1 MDLTVRIL
9 TLLLLVPVAVLHAGE
24 ELVVRADAAMA
35 HREAFVAGE
44 GGWRFLPAELRF
56 AAALASPEIGTK
68 VAPAVVAI
76 SDFAAQL
83 RALGI
88 KLIVVPVPPKA
99 LLQGASLGLSPHE
112 QEAMRSGWEKIMVE
126 LGSHEV
132 TVVDLAPGFAS
143 LADNPYCLR
152 DTHWSG
158 DGVSLAVAKI
168 LPLLEH
174 AGLEVGHPAGAPP
187 GDWTEK
193 TITGDLGGEP
203 EQVRLQF
210 RNFDSNPAE
219 TKEHPLLLVGDSHL
233 LVFHSGGDM
242 HAAGAGLPDQLAAA
256 LGAMPDVIGVRG
268 SGATSSRVAL
278 ARRARSD
285 TAYLSGKKVVV
296 WCFAGREF
304 TEADSWK
311 MIPIQR
317 KTP

>member
-1 MDLTVRIL
+1 MDLAVRIL
-9 TLLLLVPVAVLHAGE
+9 TLLVFVPGAVLHAGE
-24 ELVVRADAAMA
+24 DLVLRADAAVA
-35 HREAFVAGE
+35 HRQTFVAGE

-56 AAALASPEIGTK
+56 AAALASPEIGTR

-99 LLQGASLGLSPHE
+99 LLQGASLGLSAAD
-112 QEAMRSGWEKIMVE
+112 QEAMRSGWEKIMAE
-126 LGSHEV
+126 LGSREV
-132 TVVDLAPGFAS
+132 TVVDLAAGFAG
-143 LADNPYCLR
+143 LADNPFCLR

-158 DGVSLAVAKI
+158 DGIALAVAGI

-174 AGLEVGHPAGAPP
+174 AGLEVGHPAGAP

-193 TITGDLGGEP
+193 TITGDLGGDS

-219 TKEHPLLLVGDSHL
+219 TKKHPLLLVGDSHL

-256 LGAMPDVIGVRG
+256 VGAMPDVIGVRG

-278 ARRARSD
+278 ARRARAD
-285 TAYLSGKKVVV
+285 TAYLSWKRVVV